1 MTDRPIV
8 LPAASMP
15 DSDALPSLA
24 SREAEVLWEELVE
37 AVRALAAA
45 LESAVLAERASHDAA
60 AVSGCT
66 RLLRETRALAH
77 RMTGRPTD

>member
-8 LPAASMP
+8 LPAASTP
-15 DSDALPSLA
+15 DPDALPSLA

-45 LESAVLAERASHDAA
+45 LEHAVLAQRASHDRGRVA
-60 AVSGCT
+60 GRT
-66 RLLRETRALAH
+66 R
-77 RMTGRPTD
+77 